1 MTRIIIERQHHGSD
15 VEASIFQM
23 HTTHMTLLAD
33 KFYHIYNQSN
43 NREKIF
49 LDKEDYEF
57 LEIELENGRSLIL
70 RF

>member
-15 VEASIFQM
+15 VEATIFQM
-23 HTTHMTLLAD
+23 HTTHMTLQAD

-49 LDKEDYEF
+49 LIRKTMSF
-57 LEIELENGRSLIL
+57 
-70 RF
+70 